1 MSQSPDRYVVM
12 GNPIAHSKSPLI
24 HAQFAQQTK
33 QAMVY
38 SALLVERDGLTEAL
52 DSLLADGVKG
62 ANITVPF
69 KEEAW
74 QLMSSLSPRALQAK
88 AVNTIV
94 ISEEGELFGDNTD
107 GVGLLADLTRN
118 NGLSLRGQRVLLLGA
133 GGAARGVVGPLL
145 QEKPSELVIA
155 NRTVARAHELIGEF
169 LGQGHVSACGFD
181 ELGGEQFDL
190 VINATAASLSGERP
204 PLPAEVFHRGA
215 CAYDMMYGAEPTVFM
230 RWASDVG
237 AARVLDGLGMLVE
250 QAAEAFWVWR
260 KVRPETAGVIMQLRK
275 RL

>member
-1 MSQSPDRYVVM
+1 MSRPDRYVVM
-12 GNPIAHSKSPLI
+12 GNPIAHSKSPSI
-24 HAQFAQQTK
+24 HAQFAQQTR
-33 QAMVY
+33 QSMVY
-38 SALLVERDGLTEAL
+38 SALLVERNGFAEAL
-52 DSLLADGVKG
+52 KRLLADGVKG

-74 QLMSSLSPRALQAK
+74 QLMGSLSPRALQAK

-107 GVGLLADLTRN
+107 GVGLLADLTKN
-118 NGLSLRGQRVLLLGA
+118 HGLSLKARRILVLGA
-133 GGAARGVVGPLL
+133 GGAARGVVQPLL
-145 QEKPSELVIA
+145 QEQPSVLVVA
-155 NRTVARAHELIGEF
+155 NRTVTRAHELIGDF
-169 LGQGHVSACGFD
+169 SGQGNMSACGFD
-181 ELGGEQFDL
+181 ELDGEKFDL

-204 PLPAEVFHRGA
+204 PISAGIFHRGA

-237 AARVLDGLGMLVE
+237 AERVLDGLGMLVE

-260 KVRPETAGVIMQLRK
+260 KVRPETSGVITQLRTQ
-275 RL
+275 L